1 MICNTNNET
10 ERINEELKY
19 EDLDRCFNS
28 HISELL
34 TIIVK
39 ELLPRRYERHVQ
51 MKVFCSSGIKKH
63 QLEMPSYLWNP
74 PKTILRDILKKMGI
88 VSPEMIA
95 SIKPVPNL
103 PNAT

>member
-39 ELLPRRYERHVQ
+39 EFLPRRYERHVQ
-51 MKVFCSSGIKKH
+51 MKVFCSSGFKKH

-74 PKTILRDILKKMGI
+74 PKTINGNCFTGNDSIYKACSK
-88 VSPEMIA
+88 SP
-95 SIKPVPNL
+95 KCNL
-103 PNAT
+103 TR